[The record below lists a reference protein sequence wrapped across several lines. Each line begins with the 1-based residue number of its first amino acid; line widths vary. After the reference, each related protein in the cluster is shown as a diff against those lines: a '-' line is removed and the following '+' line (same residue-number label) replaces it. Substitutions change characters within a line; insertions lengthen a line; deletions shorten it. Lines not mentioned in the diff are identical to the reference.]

1 MKKMLM
7 ALLLCAA
14 LLPLWA
20 GACAA
25 ENTPVPIEPA
35 EAFAG
40 GSGTAE
46 DPFQI
51 ATAQQLALLAKV
63 THQEYEWNQ
72 WDEEELYLEG
82 CYVLTADIAL
92 NDTSNSPTG
101 KASRPHMSGTPSAQ
115 HRKIVNEP
123 ISDSAVCSTVRG
135 TRSPAC
141 TAFPRAC
148 MRKSKSPAAC
158 SVRPSKQK
166 SATSTSPIPC

>member
-25 ENTPVPIEPA
+25 ENTPVYIEPA

-51 ATAQQLALLAKV
+51 ANAQQLALLAKV
-63 THQEYEWNQ
+63 TNQEYDFDHL
-72 WDEEELYLEG
+72 DERDLYRNG
-82 CYVLTADIAL
+82 YYVLTADIVL
-92 NDTSNSPTG
+92 NDTYNFVNWESEPP
-101 KASRPHMSGTPSAQ
+101 RMSGA
-115 HRKIVNEP
+115 HRH
-123 ISDSAVCSTVRG
+123 
-135 TRSPAC
+135 
-141 TAFPRAC
+141 
-148 MRKSKSPAAC
+148 
-158 SVRPSKQK
+158 QK
-166 SATSTSPIPC
+166 T